1 MNFQLKS
8 KFTPKGDQPQAIEKL
23 IKGYKKHAHQ
33 TLLGVTGSGK
43 TFTMASVIQKLQK
56 PTLVLAPNKTL
67 AAQLY
72 NEFQTF
78 FPENSVNYFVS
89 YYDYYQPESYI
100 PQTDTY
106 IEKDA
111 QINERIDQL
120 RLQAAASILTR
131 KDVIVVASVS
141 CIYGFGRPELF
152 DQSALELTVG
162 QKISPQEVAKL
173 LVKIQFQRNDTELKN
188 GRFRIKGDVMDIMQG
203 LSENV
208 YRIEFYGDE
217 IEKLSLYDP
226 ISGKKL
232 KEFENISIF
241 PATPYLIYQD
251 VQDEALKGIEKE
263 LKKTLPDLGPIE
275 AHRLKQ
281 RTEYDLEMIR
291 ELGYCN
297 GIENYS
303 LYFDKRKSGE
313 PPFCLL
319 DFFNYAYKDDWLF
332 FIDESHLAIP
342 QVRAMKKGD
351 QARKKN
357 LIEHGFRMESAYD
370 NRPLSFDEFEKYL
383 KHVVYVSA
391 TPSDYEFLN
400 SKKQVIEQIIRPTGL
415 LDPNIEVY
423 PTENQID
430 VLKENIDKVIRRGER
445 VLITTLTK
453 RMSENLSKYL
463 KEKGYKTVYLHSEI
477 DTFKRSKIIL
487 DLRRGKYDILV
498 GINLLREGLDIPEVS
513 LVSIM
518 DADSEG
524 FLRNARSLIQTIGRA
539 SRNVNS
545 KVIMFADKRTDS
557 MKEAIEETER
567 RRQIQ
572 FEYNKKNNIKPKTVI
587 KSLNEQIVTEQ
598 EEEEVDLMKD
608 EDIKNKL
615 VELEQK
621 MRLAAENLDFEKA
634 IEYRDKIDKLSKKI
648 T

>member
-1 MNFQLKS
+1 MDFKLVS
-8 KFTPKGDQPQAIEKL
+8 KFDPKGDQIQAIDKL
-23 IKGYKKHAHQ
+23 TKGYKKHANQ

-106 IEKDA
+106 IEKDSS
-111 QINERIDQL
+111 INERIDQL
-120 RLQAAASILTR
+120 RLQAAASILTQ

-152 DQSALELTVG
+152 EQNALELQVN
-162 QKISPQEVAKL
+162 QQISPQEVAKL

-208 YRIEFYGDE
+208 YRIEFFGDQ
-217 IEKLSLYDP
+217 IEKLYLYDQ

-241 PATPYLIYQD
+241 PATPYLIYEDYQE
-251 VQDEALKGIEKE
+251 QALKGIGKE
-263 LKKTLPDLGPIE
+263 LTKTLPRLGPIE

-303 LYFDKRKSGE
+303 LYFDKRKTGE

-332 FIDESHLAIP
+332 FIDESHLAVP
-342 QVRAMKKGD
+342 QVRAMREGD
-351 QARKKN
+351 RSRKKN
-357 LIEHGFRMESAYD
+357 LIENGFRLESAYD
-370 NRPLSFDEFEKYL
+370 NRPLSFNEFEKYL
-383 KHVVYVSA
+383 KHTVYVSA
-391 TPSDYEFLN
+391 TPGDYEFQN
-400 SKKQVIEQIIRPTGL
+400 SKQVVEQIIRPTGL
-415 LDPNIEVY
+415 LDPNIEIY

-430 VLKENIDKVIRRGER
+430 VLKKEIDKVIRRGER

-477 DTFKRSKIIL
+477 ETFKRSKIIL

-545 KVIMFADKRTDS
+545 KVIMFADKKTNS

-572 FEYNKKNNIKPKTVI
+572 FEYNTKNNITPKTVI
-587 KSLNEQIVTEQ
+587 KSLNEEIVTEQ
-598 EEEEVDLMKD
+598 EEDQVDLMKN

-648 T
+648 

>member
-1 MNFQLKS
+1 MDFQIKS
-8 KFTPKGDQPQAIEKL
+8 KFQPKGDQPQAIEKL
-23 IKGYKKHAHQ
+23 VKGYKKYPNQ

-43 TFTMASVIQKLQK
+43 TFTMAQVIQNLQK

-72 NEFQTF
+72 NEFQSF

-106 IEKDA
+106 IEKDSKV
-111 QINERIDQL
+111 NERIDQL
-120 RLQAAASILTR
+120 RLQAAASVLTR

-152 DQSALELTVG
+152 AQSALELKLK
-162 QKISPQEVAKL
+162 QKISPPEAAKL
-173 LVKIQFQRNDTELKN
+173 LVKIQFERNDTELKN
-188 GRFRIKGDVMDIMQG
+188 GRFRIKGDVMDVMQG

-208 YRIEFYGDE
+208 YRIEFSGDE
-217 IEKLSLYDP
+217 IEKLSLYNP

-232 KEFENISIF
+232 KEFEKISIF
-241 PATPYLIYQD
+241 PATPYLIYED
-251 VQDEALKGIEKE
+251 YMKEALKGIEKE
-263 LKKTLPDLGPIE
+263 LRQTLPSLGPIE

-303 LYFDKRKSGE
+303 LYFDNRQSGE

-319 DFFNYAYKDDWLF
+319 DFFNYAHKDDWLF
-332 FIDESHLAIP
+332 FIDESHLSLP
-342 QVRAMKKGD
+342 QVRAMRAGD
-351 QARKKN
+351 RSRKKN
-357 LIEHGFRMESAYD
+357 LIEHGFRMQSAYD

-383 KHVVYVSA
+383 KHAVFVSA
-391 TPSDYEFLN
+391 TPGDYEFLN
-400 SKKQVIEQIIRPTGL
+400 GKKVVEQIIRPTGL
-415 LDPNIEVY
+415 LDPNIEIH

-430 VLKENIDKVIRRGER
+430 VLKKEIDKVIRRGER

-453 RMSENLSKYL
+453 RMSENLAKYL
-463 KEKGYKTVYLHSEI
+463 KERGYKTVYLHSEI

-487 DLRRGKYDILV
+487 DLRKRKYDVLV

-513 LVSIM
+513 LVAIM

-545 KVIMFADKRTDS
+545 KVIMFADRRTDS
-557 MKEAIEETER
+557 IKEAIDETER

-572 FEYNKKNNIKPKTVI
+572 FEYNQKHKIKPQTVF
-587 KSLNEQIVTEQ
+587 KSLNEEIVTEQ
-598 EEEEVDLMKD
+598 EEAEVDLMEE
-608 EDIKNKL
+608 EDMKNKL

-648 T
+648 M